1 MDVVENLLNKM
12 ITPSWIRDFYQVLA
26 SLIAILAI
34 AALLGQGKVH
44 PSDTIQMEAFLALEG
59 TPLAVL
65 YRLLE
70 FFSAPTGWI
79 EDVMEY
85 IAASTQRAQVI
96 GIFAAIFGLS
106 VSFFLVPD
114 INVNPIPA
122 PSVQASTWWIAF
134 ATTMQTKTNEGF
146 LNINSFI
153 MIVFLALFWGFYGIR
168 SRPFHKGI
176 HDRCKLDVV
185 QLGVAALYFARIFI
199 PIIFSGH
206 PKYRSNDTAYP
217 YL

>member
-1 MDVVENLLNKM
+1 MHVVENLLNKM
-12 ITPSWIRDFYQVLA
+12 ITPSWIRDCYQVFA
-26 SLIAILAI
+26 SLIAILALT
-34 AALLGQGKVH
+34 AFLGQGKVH
-44 PSDTIQMEAFLALEG
+44 PSDTIQMEAFLALQG

-85 IAASTQRAQVI
+85 LAASAQRAQII
-96 GIFAAIFGLS
+96 GKFAAIIGLA

-114 INVNPIPA
+114 KNVNPVPA

-153 MIVFLALFWGFYGIR
+153 MIVGLALLWGFYKIR
-168 SRPFHKGI
+168 SRFFHKGI
-176 HDRCKLDVV
+176 HDRYKLDVV
-185 QLGVAALYFARIFI
+185 QLGVAVLYFARIFI
-199 PIIFSGH
+199 PLIFSGH
-206 PKYRSNDTAYP
+206 PKYRSNNTT
-217 YL
+217 